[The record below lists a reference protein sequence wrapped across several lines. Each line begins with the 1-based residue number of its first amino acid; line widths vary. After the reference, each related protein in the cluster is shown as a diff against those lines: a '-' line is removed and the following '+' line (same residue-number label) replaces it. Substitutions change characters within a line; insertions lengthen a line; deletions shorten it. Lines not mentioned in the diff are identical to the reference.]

1 MKDLDPKNY
10 KTLIKEIKDD
20 SKKWKNNPCSP
31 VERINIFKMA
41 ILVKEIYRFNVI
53 FIKLSVTF
61 FTELE

>member
-10 KTLIKEIKDD
+10 KTLIREIEDD

-31 VERINIFKMA
+31 VERINIFKIA
-41 ILVKEIYRFNVI
+41 ILVKVIYRFNMI

-61 FTELE
+61 FTVLE